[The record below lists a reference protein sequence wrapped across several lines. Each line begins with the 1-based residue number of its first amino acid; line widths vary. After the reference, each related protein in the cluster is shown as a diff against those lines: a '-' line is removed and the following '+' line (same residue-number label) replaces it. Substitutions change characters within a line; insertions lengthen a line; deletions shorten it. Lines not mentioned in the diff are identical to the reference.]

1 MRNPFLSASGWSERD
16 AEAYLPYVGHVRDD
30 AVLMTDGSVLATMR
44 LTNPAPFA
52 LEDHARR
59 NGRLR
64 FRNAVLR
71 NIADDSMTLVETM
84 VRHGGVSPLPAGT
97 HRSAFAADLEH
108 AYRQHVL
115 AGRERVNEWF
125 VTVIVHPRAPVTRGL
140 NALRS
145 RLGRRQEVAAT
156 EAGEELIRRL
166 EDTMRVLAH
175 AYADMAPVRLGLRES
190 GGVLFSEVAEALRL
204 FLTARFLPVPMVSG
218 SLGGSL
224 YTDRVICGRR
234 GFEIRAPGQSSFG
247 TIQTCKEYPDR
258 TRPGMLNELLS
269 APCWLV
275 IHNSFRPHSRATATG
290 NLARKQAQMANAGD
304 RALSQMDALHDAM
317 DDVASNLATMGSHH
331 FSVALH
337 CDSLAELERRSG
349 EVRAILTNAG
359 ISVAVEDRGLEAAY
373 WAQLPGNAAWRTRPG
388 DISSRNFVGFSSL
401 EGFPCGGPSPEW
413 GPATLRLLTSASTV
427 FDLSLHV
434 GGLPHMAIFGP
445 SGSGKT
451 VFLGLLVA
459 ALERTVGPRGTVV
472 LFDKDNAN
480 EILVRAMGGRYLTLR
495 AGEDSGLAP
504 LRALPNTPEARVWLL
519 RFVVGLIRA
528 DGGPQPDAVELRR
541 LSKAIAFQMRMPPA
555 LRSLAGLCAWLVG
568 EGASSAGKRLERW
581 GRDGDLGWAFDGEAD
596 AFDPDAGL
604 VGVDFSALMDD
615 ETVRGPAASYLLHR
629 VRAVIDGRRFVLAAD
644 EFWAYLPDERFAKAF
659 EDFALTLR
667 KGNGAL
673 VIATQQPEQV
683 LRHPIGATLVSNMP
697 TKVLFPNQSA
707 SRSAYCDVG
716 DGAENLHCTP
726 GEYRAVTEDMA
737 TGPRSLLIKRDSG
750 SVICRVELPAAMA
763 PQLAVL
769 SGKVGTVRLL
779 RKIRRE
785 LGTEDPAALL
795 PEFHRRLPEAAT

>member
-1 MRNPFLSASGWSERD
+1 MRNPFLSASGWSERG
-16 AEAYLPYVGHVRDD
+16 AEDYVPFVGHVRDN
-30 AVLMTDGSVLATMR
+30 AVLRTDGSVMGMLR
-44 LTNPAPFA
+44 LVGAPFA

-59 NGRLR
+59 NSRHR

-71 NIADDSMTLVETM
+71 NIADDTLTVVETM
-84 VRHGGVSPLPAGT
+84 VRHDGVAPLPAGAY
-97 HRSAFAADLEH
+97 RSAFAADLENT
-108 AYRQHVL
+108 YRREVL

-125 VTVIVHPRAPVTRGL
+125 ASVIVHPRAPVTRGL

-145 RLGRRQEVAAT
+145 RLGRKKEAAAT
-156 EAGEELIRRL
+156 TASDELIRTLDDRML
-166 EDTMRVLAH
+166 VLSK
-175 AYADMAPVRLGLRES
+175 AYAEMGPVRLGVREA
-190 GGVLFSEVAEALRL
+190 GGVMFSEVAEALRL

-218 SLGGSL
+218 SLGGSI

-234 GFEIRAPGQSSFG
+234 GFEVRAPGRPSFG
-247 TIQTCKEYPDR
+247 TLMGFKEYPDR
-258 TRPGMLNELLS
+258 TRPGMLNDLLS
-269 APCWLV
+269 ADCRVVLT
-275 IHNSFRPHSRATATG
+275 NSFRFHSRAAATG

-317 DDVASNLATMGSHH
+317 DDVASNQATMGSHH
-331 FSVALH
+331 VSVALH
-337 CDSLAELERRSG
+337 CDSLPELERRTG
-349 EVRAILTNAG
+349 EIRAALTNAG
-359 ISVAVEDRGLEAAY
+359 ASVAVEDLGTEAAY

-401 EGFPCGGPSPEW
+401 DGYPRGGPSPEW
-413 GPATLRLLTSASTV
+413 GAPLLRLLTSANTG

-451 VFLGLLVA
+451 VFLGMLVA
-459 ALERTVGPRGTVV
+459 ALERVTGPGGTVV
-472 LFDKDNAN
+472 VFDKDNAN

-504 LRALPNTPEARVWLL
+504 MRALPNTPDARVWLL

-528 DGGPQPDAVELRR
+528 DDGPQPDAIELRR

-555 LRSLAGLCAWLVG
+555 ARSIAGLCAWLVG
-568 EGASSAGKRLERW
+568 EGAGSAGKRLERW

-604 VGVDFSALMDD
+604 VGVDFSALMED

-629 VRAVIDGRRFVLAAD
+629 VRSVIDGRRFVLAAD

-673 VIATQQPEQV
+673 VIATQQPQQV

-716 DGAENLHCTP
+716 DGSESLHCTP

-737 TGPRSLLIKRDSG
+737 TGARSMLVKRDAG
-750 SVICRVELPAAMA
+750 SVVCRVELPPAMA
-763 PQLAVL
+763 PHLAVL

-785 LGTEDPAALL
+785 LGTDEPSALL
-795 PEFHRRLPEAAT
+795 SEFHRRLPEAAT

>member
-1 MRNPFLSASGWSERD
+1 MPKPFLSASGWSERS
-16 AEAYLPYVGHVRDD
+16 AEDYVPFVGHVRDN
-30 AVLMTDGSVLATMR
+30 AVLRTDGSVLGVLR
-44 LTNPAPFA
+44 LVGAPFA

-59 NGRLR
+59 NGRHR

-71 NIADDSMTLVETM
+71 NIADDTLTVTETM
-84 VRHGGVSPLPAGT
+84 VRHDGVASLPAGAY
-97 HRSAFAADLEH
+97 RSTFAADLQS
-108 AYRQHVL
+108 AYQQHVL

-125 VTVIVHPRAPVTRGL
+125 VSVIVHPRAPVTRGL

-145 RLGRRQEVAAT
+145 RMGRKKEAVATTASD
-156 EAGEELIRRL
+156 ELIRTLDERML
-166 EDTMRVLAH
+166 VLTK
-175 AYADMAPVRLGLRES
+175 AYTEMGPARLGIREV
-190 GGVLFSEVAEALRL
+190 GGVLFSEIAEALRL

-218 SLGGSL
+218 SLGGSI
-224 YTDRVICGRR
+224 YTDRMICGRR
-234 GFEIRAPGQSSFG
+234 GFEVRSPGCPSFG
-247 TIQTCKEYPDR
+247 TLLGFKEYPDR
-258 TRPGMLNELLS
+258 TRPGMLNDLLS
-269 APCWLV
+269 ADCRLV
-275 IHNSFRPHSRATATG
+275 LTNSFRFHSRAAATG
-290 NLARKQAQMANAGD
+290 SLARKQVQMANAGD

-317 DDVASNLATMGSHH
+317 DDVASNQSTMGSHH
-331 FSVALH
+331 VSVALH
-337 CDSLAELERRSG
+337 CDNLVELEGRTG
-349 EVRAILTNAG
+349 EVRAALTNAG
-359 ISVAVEDRGLEAAY
+359 ASVAVEDLGTEAAY

-401 EGFPCGGPSPEW
+401 DGFPRGGPSPEW
-413 GPATLRLLTSASTV
+413 GPPLLRLLTSASTP

-451 VFLGLLVA
+451 VFLGMLVA
-459 ALERTVGPRGTVV
+459 ALERVTGPGGTVV

-504 LRALPNTPEARVWLL
+504 LRALPNTPDARVWLL
-519 RFVVGLIRA
+519 RFLVGLIRA
-528 DGGPQPDAVELRR
+528 DEGPQPDAIELRR

-555 LRSLAGLCAWLVG
+555 LRSIAGLGAWLVG
-568 EGASSAGKRLERW
+568 EGAGSAGKRLERW

-596 AFDPDAGL
+596 DFDPDAGL
-604 VGVDFSALMDD
+604 VGVDFSALMED

-629 VRAVIDGRRFVLAAD
+629 VRGVIDGRRFVLAAD
-644 EFWAYLPDERFAKAF
+644 EFWAYLPDERFARAF

-673 VIATQQPEQV
+673 VIATQQPQQV

-697 TKVLFPNQSA
+697 TKVLFPNQAA
-707 SRSAYCDVG
+707 SRSAYCDAG
-716 DGAENLHCTP
+716 DGSENLHCTP

-737 TGPRSLLIKRDSG
+737 AGPRSMLVKRDAG
-750 SVICRVELPAAMA
+750 SVICRVELPAAMT
-763 PQLAVL
+763 PHLAVL

-779 RKIRRE
+779 QKIRRE

-795 PEFHRRLPEAAT
+795 PEFHRRLPEAAI

>member
-1 MRNPFLSASGWSERD
+1 MRNPFLSASGWSERGAD
-16 AEAYLPYVGHVRDD
+16 DYVPFVGHVRDD
-30 AVLMTDGSVLATMR
+30 AVLRTDGSVMGMLR
-44 LTNPAPFA
+44 LVGAPFA

-59 NGRLR
+59 NSRHR

-71 NIADDSMTLVETM
+71 NIADDTLTVVETM
-84 VRHGGVSPLPAGT
+84 VRHDGVAPLPAGAY
-97 HRSAFAADLEH
+97 RSSFAADLEN
-108 AYRQHVL
+108 AYRREVL

-125 VTVIVHPRAPVTRGL
+125 VSVIVTPRAPVTRGL

-145 RLGRRQEVAAT
+145 RLGRKKEAAAT
-156 EAGEELIRRL
+156 TASDELIRTLDDRML
-166 EDTMRVLAH
+166 VLSK
-175 AYADMAPVRLGLRES
+175 AYAEMGPVRLGIREA
-190 GGVLFSEVAEALRL
+190 GGVMFSEIAEALRL

-218 SLGGSL
+218 SLGGSI

-234 GFEIRAPGQSSFG
+234 GFEVRTPGRPSFG
-247 TIQTCKEYPDR
+247 TLMGFKEYPDR
-258 TRPGMLNELLS
+258 TRPGMLNDLLS
-269 APCWLV
+269 AGCRVVLT
-275 IHNSFRPHSRATATG
+275 NSFRFHSRAAATG
-290 NLARKQAQMANAGD
+290 SLARKQAQMANAGD

-317 DDVASNLATMGSHH
+317 DDVASNQATMGSHH
-331 FSVALH
+331 VSVALH
-337 CDSLAELERRSG
+337 CDTLHELERRTG
-349 EVRAILTNAG
+349 EVRAALTNAG
-359 ISVAVEDRGLEAAY
+359 ASVAVEDLGTEAAY

-401 EGFPCGGPSPEW
+401 DGYPRGGPSPEW
-413 GPATLRLLTSASTV
+413 GAPLLRLLTSANTG

-459 ALERTVGPRGTVV
+459 ALERVTGPGGTVV
-472 LFDKDNAN
+472 VFDKDNAN

-504 LRALPNTPEARVWLL
+504 MRALPNTPDARVWLL

-528 DGGPQPDAVELRR
+528 DDGPQPDAIELRR

-555 LRSLAGLCAWLVG
+555 ARSITGLCAWLVG
-568 EGASSAGKRLERW
+568 EGAGSAGKRLERW

-604 VGVDFSALMDD
+604 VGVDFSALMED

-629 VRAVIDGRRFVLAAD
+629 VRSVIDGRRFVLAAD

-673 VIATQQPEQV
+673 VIATQQPQQV

-716 DGAENLHCTP
+716 DGSEHLHCTP

-737 TGPRSLLIKRDSG
+737 AGPRSMLIKRDAG
-750 SVICRVELPAAMA
+750 SVVCRVELPPAMA
-763 PQLAVL
+763 PHLAVL

-779 RKIRRE
+779 RKIRHE
-785 LGTEDPAALL
+785 LGTEDPLELL

>member
-1 MRNPFLSASGWSERD
+1 MRNPFLSASGWNERGAD
-16 AEAYLPYVGHVRDD
+16 DYVPFVGHVRDN
-30 AVLMTDGSVLATMR
+30 AALRTDGSVMGMLR
-44 LTNPAPFA
+44 LVGAPFA
-52 LEDHARR
+52 LEDHGRR
-59 NGRLR
+59 NGRHR

-71 NIADDSMTLVETM
+71 NIADDTLTVVETM
-84 VRHGGVSPLPAGT
+84 VRHDGASPLPGGRY
-97 HRSAFAADLEH
+97 RSAFAADLD
-108 AYRQHVL
+108 ATYRQHVL
-115 AGRERVNEWF
+115 AGHERVNEWF
-125 VTVIVHPRAPVTRGL
+125 VSVIVTPRAPVTRGV

-145 RLGRRQEVAAT
+145 RMGRRKEAAAT
-156 EAGEELIRRL
+156 TASDELIRTLDDRML
-166 EDTMRVLAH
+166 VLLK
-175 AYADMAPVRLGLRES
+175 AYAEMGPVRLGIREV
-190 GGVLFSEVAEALRL
+190 GGVLFSELGEALRL

-218 SLGGSL
+218 SLGGSI

-234 GFEIRAPGQSSFG
+234 GFEVRSPGRPSFG
-247 TIQTCKEYPDR
+247 TLMGFKEYPDR
-258 TRPGMLNELLS
+258 TRPGMLNDLLS
-269 APCWLV
+269 ADCRVVLT
-275 IHNSFRPHSRATATG
+275 NSFRFHSRAAATG
-290 NLARKQAQMANAGD
+290 SLARKQAQMANAGD

-317 DDVASNLATMGSHH
+317 DDVASNQATMGSHH
-331 FSVALH
+331 ISIALH
-337 CDSLAELERRSG
+337 CDTLPDLERRAG
-349 EVRAILTNAG
+349 EVRAALTNAG
-359 ISVAVEDRGLEAAY
+359 ASVAVEDLGTEAAY

-401 EGFPCGGPSPEW
+401 DGYPRGGPSPEW
-413 GPATLRLLTSASTV
+413 GAPLLRLLTSANTG

-451 VFLGLLVA
+451 VFLGMLVA
-459 ALERTVGPRGTVV
+459 ALERVTGPGGTVV
-472 LFDKDNAN
+472 VFDKDNAN

-495 AGEDSGLAP
+495 SGEDSGLAP
-504 LRALPNTPEARVWLL
+504 MRALSNTPDARVWLL
-519 RFVVGLIRA
+519 RFMVGLIRA
-528 DGGPQPDAVELRR
+528 DDGPQPDAIELRR

-555 LRSLAGLCAWLVG
+555 GRSIAGLCAWLVG

-581 GRDGDLGWAFDGEAD
+581 GQDGDLGWAFDGEAD
-596 AFDPDAGL
+596 AFDPDTGL
-604 VGVDFSALMDD
+604 VGVDFSALMED

-629 VRAVIDGRRFVLAAD
+629 VRSVIDGRRFVLAAD

-673 VIATQQPEQV
+673 VIATQQPQQV
-683 LRHPIGATLVSNMP
+683 LRHPIGATLVSNIP

-716 DGAENLHCTP
+716 DGTESLHCTP

-737 TGPRSLLIKRDSG
+737 AGARSMLIKRDAG
-750 SVICRVELPAAMA
+750 SVVCRVELPPAMA
-763 PQLAVL
+763 SHLAVL

-785 LGTEDPAALL
+785 LGTDEPSALL

>member
-1 MRNPFLSASGWSERD
+1 MRNPFLSASGWSERGAD
-16 AEAYLPYVGHVRDD
+16 DYVPFVGHVRDN
-30 AVLMTDGSVLATMR
+30 AVLRTDGSVMGMLR
-44 LTNPAPFA
+44 LVGAPFA
-52 LEDHARR
+52 LEDHGRR
-59 NGRLR
+59 NSRHR

-71 NIADDSMTLVETM
+71 NIADDTLTVVETM
-84 VRHGGVSPLPAGT
+84 VRHDGVAPLPGGAY
-97 HRSAFAADLEH
+97 RSAFAADLDA

-115 AGRERVNEWF
+115 AGQERVNEWF
-125 VTVIVHPRAPVTRGL
+125 VSVIVHPRAPVTRGL

-145 RLGRRQEVAAT
+145 RLGRKKEAAAT
-156 EAGEELIRRL
+156 TASDELIRTLDDRML
-166 EDTMRVLAH
+166 VLAK
-175 AYADMAPVRLGLRES
+175 AYVEMGPVRLGIREA
-190 GGVLFSEVAEALRL
+190 GGVLFSELAEALRL

-218 SLGGSL
+218 SLGGSI

-234 GFEIRAPGQSSFG
+234 GFEVRTPGLPSYG
-247 TIQTCKEYPDR
+247 TLLGFKEYPDR
-258 TRPGMLNELLS
+258 TRPGMLNDLLS
-269 APCWLV
+269 ADCRVVLT
-275 IHNSFRPHSRATATG
+275 NSFRFHSRAAATG
-290 NLARKQAQMANAGD
+290 SLARKQAQMANAGD
-304 RALSQMDALHDAM
+304 RAVSQIDALHDAM
-317 DDVASNLATMGSHH
+317 DDVASNQATMGSHH
-331 FSVALH
+331 ASVALH
-337 CDSLAELERRSG
+337 CDGLAELERRTG
-349 EVRAILTNAG
+349 EVRASLTNAG
-359 ISVAVEDRGLEAAY
+359 ASVAVEDLGTEAAY
-373 WAQLPGNAAWRTRPG
+373 WAQLPGNHQWRTRPG

-401 EGFPCGGPSPEW
+401 DGYPRGGPSPEW
-413 GPATLRLLTSASTV
+413 GAPLLRLLTSANTV

-451 VFLGLLVA
+451 VFLGMLVA
-459 ALERTVGPRGTVV
+459 ALERVTGPGGTVV
-472 LFDKDNAN
+472 VFDKDNAN

-504 LRALPNTPEARVWLL
+504 MRALPNTPDARVWLL

-528 DGGPQPDAVELRR
+528 DDGPQPDAIELRR
-541 LSKAIAFQMRMPPA
+541 LSKAITFQLRMSPA
-555 LRSLAGLCAWLVG
+555 GRSIAGLCAWLVG

-596 AFDPDAGL
+596 AFDPNAGL
-604 VGVDFSALMDD
+604 VGVDFSALMED

-629 VRAVIDGRRFVLAAD
+629 VRSVIDGRRFVLAAD

-673 VIATQQPEQV
+673 VIATQQPQQV
-683 LRHPIGATLVSNMP
+683 LRHPIGATLVSNIP

-716 DGAENLHCTP
+716 DGSESLHCTP

-737 TGPRSLLIKRDSG
+737 AGARSMLIKRDAG
-750 SVICRVELPAAMA
+750 SVVCRVELPPAMA
-763 PQLAVL
+763 SHLAVL

-785 LGTEDPAALL
+785 LGTDEPSALL
-795 PEFHRRLPEAAT
+795 PEFHRRLSEAAT